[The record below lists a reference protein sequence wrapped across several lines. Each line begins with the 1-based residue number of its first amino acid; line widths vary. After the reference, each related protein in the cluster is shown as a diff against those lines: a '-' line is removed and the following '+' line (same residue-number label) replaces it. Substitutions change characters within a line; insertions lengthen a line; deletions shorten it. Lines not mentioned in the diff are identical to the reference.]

1 MNIIYSITNRTYSLF
16 RGAIVLIL
24 GLALLIWPDYML
36 NTIVKLIASFLI
48 VAGLVALYITA
59 SANKKDPN
67 NNGNSLLSAFASV
80 NIIVYLAFGLIIF
93 LFPSFFVSILV
104 FLFGAILLLLGIS
117 QLANLIISGK
127 HIKISAYLYI
137 VPILVTICGI
147 VLFFQPF
154 TAKNILTMFFG
165 GCLACSG
172 AVELLSAWILR
183 KTQFSSDGKYIDSV
197 NK

>member
-1 MNIIYSITNRTYSLF
+1 MNIIYSITNRTYSVF

-36 NTIVKLIASFLI
+36 NTIVKFIASFLI
-48 VAGLVALYITA
+48 VAGLVALYFTA
-59 SANKKDPN
+59 RASKKEQN

-80 NIIVYLAFGLIIF
+80 NIIVYLGFGLIIF

-172 AVELLSAWILR
+172 AVELLSAWMLR
-183 KTQFSSDGKYIDSV
+183 KTQFSPDGEYIDYL

>member
-1 MNIIYSITNRTYSLF
+1 MNFIYSITNRTYSAF
-16 RGAIVLIL
+16 RGAVVLLL

-48 VAGLVALYITA
+48 VAGLVALYFTA
-59 SANKKDPN
+59 RAKKQEQGN
-67 NNGNSLLSAFASV
+67 NEQSLLSSFASV
-80 NIIVYLAFGLIIF
+80 NIIVYLSFGLVIF
-93 LFPSFFVSILV
+93 LFPGFFVSILV
-104 FLFGAILLLLGIS
+104 FLFGAILLLLGIG
-117 QLANLIISGK
+117 QLVNLAISGK
-127 HIKISAYLYI
+127 HIKISPYLYI
-137 VPILVTICGI
+137 VPVLVTICGI

-183 KTQFSSDGKYIDSV
+183 KTQFSPDGKYIDSA
-197 NK
+197 NR